1 MATSSAG
8 PAVVI
13 RPMIADDLPVAMV
26 ILNGAILTS
35 TATFRTDP
43 VDLAERR
50 EWLVGLAKDNYPC
63 FVAESIEFSNRES
76 ETTAKVT
83 RVLGWCNLSCYRSLQ
98 GYINTVEISLY
109 IQEGFRGRGLGTKL
123 INDILPEARKR
134 GYRTILAMVAME
146 NEINV
151 RFWEKQG
158 FKQCG
163 VLRGVGRKFDRWL
176 DVGVYQLML

>member
-76 ETTAKVT
+76 ETTAK
-83 RVLGWCNLSCYRSLQ
+83 

-134 GYRTILAMVAME
+134 GYRTILGE
-146 NEINV
+146 
-151 RFWEKQG
+151 
-158 FKQCG
+158 
-163 VLRGVGRKFDRWL
+163 FDSSAL
-176 DVGVYQLML
+176 QALPFYHALF